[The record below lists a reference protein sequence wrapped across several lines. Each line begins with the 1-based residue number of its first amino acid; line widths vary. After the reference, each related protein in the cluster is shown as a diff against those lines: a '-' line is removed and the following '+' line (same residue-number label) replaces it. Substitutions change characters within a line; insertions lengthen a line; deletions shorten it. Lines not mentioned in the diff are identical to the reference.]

1 MERFESDRHYLIAF
15 GGIRMKPEEAV
26 AEKFL
31 KKNYHDVI
39 YEPDGNISPDFLIE
53 NSIAV
58 EVRRLNE
65 QYYDKDGNTN
75 GLEET
80 AIPLKNRIKK
90 VFSNYNAET
99 NNFWVALRYE
109 RVDGKLDVSEK
120 MIREAIDAFQKQN
133 EMIPFKYKLSSN
145 VSLKFVARSSKLS
158 HKYKIGIESDQDG
171 GGWVVGLYTEM
182 IKHCIE
188 EKEKKINQKYN
199 RWWLLL
205 VDHIYCMDEDDKVDI
220 VGNITKPS
228 CFERI
233 IVINHD
239 GSLQF
244 EI

>member
-1 MERFESDRHYLIAF
+1 
-15 GGIRMKPEEAV
+15 MKPEEAI
-26 AEKFL
+26 AENFL
-31 KKNYHDVI
+31 KKNCHDVI
-39 YEPDGNISPDFLIE
+39 YEPDGNVSPDFLIE

-99 NNFWVALRYE
+99 NNFWVALHYE

-133 EMIPFKYKLSSN
+133 EITPFKYKLSSN
-145 VSLKFVARSSKLS
+145 VSLKFVAGSSKLS
-158 HKYKIGIESDQDG
+158 HKYKIGIESDEDS
-171 GGWVVGLYTEM
+171 GGWVVGLYTEV
-182 IKHCIE
+182 IKHCIK
-188 EKEKKINQKYN
+188 EKEKKINKKYK
-199 RWWLLL
+199 RWWLIL
-205 VDHIYCMDEDDKVDI
+205 VDYICCMDEDDKVDI
-220 VGNITKPS
+220 VRNITKPS